1 MPVVIFFACLDIGQK
16 SSFLDGHLLRLD
28 CSSGCKLKTNNTNLT
43 RRKVY
48 FYGSSPN
55 YSSRGQPPSLKLRRA
70 RAAFAKAS
78 GYASG
83 YDPTRRCAK
92 RTRGWREM
100 L

>member
-48 FYGSSPN
+48 FYPN
-55 YSSRGQPPSLKLRRA
+55 CAKTQLGRGQGS
-70 RAAFAKAS
+70 AAYAKAS

-83 YDPTRRCAK
+83 YDPTRRRAK
-92 RTRGWREM
+92 GI
-100 L
+100 